1 MYLWRI
7 LDATATWE
15 HIKSKWWQFNIKIAQ
30 SKSTLLKRLLPS
42 HPRGFILEGF
52 LAAGCKYWKV
62 SHCWWLALFEHWSL
76 EECPGPGPLS
86 SRPPCYLPPPPPPHS
101 WPQYQC
107 NTSLEVN
114 MRLAD
119 VFGTSLS
126 SLLSPLRS
134 LALGLEESKDSSQ
147 FSSGESDWAMSVANQ
162 LYSW

>member
-1 MYLWRI
+1 
-7 LDATATWE
+7 
-15 HIKSKWWQFNIKIAQ
+15 
-30 SKSTLLKRLLPS
+30 
-42 HPRGFILEGF
+42 
-52 LAAGCKYWKV
+52 
-62 SHCWWLALFEHWSL
+62 
-76 EECPGPGPLS
+76 
-86 SRPPCYLPPPPPPHS
+86 
-101 WPQYQC
+101 
-107 NTSLEVN
+107 